1 MRLKQITLLASVS
14 LLTFFAAACAAN
26 EPVEQAAPES
36 AEPASALVEEAAEVM
51 DAPFEIG
58 QEVTLEGQLG
68 CGHCNFHT
76 GDACSA
82 ALQVA
87 DGPVVIL
94 DVPEDHELFTDRF
107 SGRQI
112 EVVGTIASIDDAG
125 AHVEVASFTDSAS

>member
-1 MRLKQITLLASVS
+1 MV
-14 LLTFFAAACAAN
+14 FFAAACSGHEPTEPSGPAA
-26 EPVEQAAPES
+26 EEA
-36 AEPASALVEEAAEVM
+36 AEPASESVDDAAEVLE
-51 DAPFEIG
+51 AAFEIG
-58 QEVTLEGQLG
+58 QQVTLQGQLG

-76 GDACSA
+76 GEACSA

-94 DVPEDHELFTDRF
+94 DVSEDHELYTGRF

-125 AHVEVASFTDSAS
+125 AHVEVDSFSDLAS